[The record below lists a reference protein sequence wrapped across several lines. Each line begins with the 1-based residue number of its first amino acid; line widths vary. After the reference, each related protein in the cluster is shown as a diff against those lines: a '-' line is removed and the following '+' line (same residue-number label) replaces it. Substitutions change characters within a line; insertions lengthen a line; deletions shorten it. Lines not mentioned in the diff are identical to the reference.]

1 VAVVAVDPD
10 GPAAEKGIKDGDV
23 ILEIGGRAV
32 SSPAEVAD
40 GIKAAR
46 SDGRKAVL
54 MRLKTREGTRFVAI
68 ALPKAG

>member
-1 VAVVAVDPD
+1 
-10 GPAAEKGIKDGDV
+10 
-23 ILEIGGRAV
+23 V

>member
-1 VAVVAVDPD
+1 MVGVDRE

-32 SSPAEVAD
+32 STPAEVAD

-46 SDGRKAVL
+46 GDGKKAVL
-54 MRLKTREGTRFVAI
+54 MRVKSREGTRFVAI
-68 ALPKAG
+68 ALPRAG